1 MNFKVLGAVY
11 EKYLVLGVD
20 GLCVLRF
27 QLEVTIEHHTE
38 NFLLARWPA
47 QDFARR

>member
-11 EKYLVLGVD
+11 EKYLVFGVD

-27 QLEVTIEHHTE
+27 QLKVTIKHHTE
-38 NFLLARWPA
+38 NFLLTRRPA
-47 QDFARR
+47 